1 MDASL
6 LLPLGFG
13 LLSALTWGAGDF
25 GGGMASRRAH
35 AQAVVLWASGIGLL
49 LFLLLAQVFGE
60 APQGRD
66 LPYALLGGASGA
78 LGLLAFYRALAQG
91 EMGLAAPVAG
101 VVGAA
106 LPVALGA
113 LLEGW
118 PGLFPALGMGLGL
131 LAVWLV
137 SRPEGRAR
145 PGNLGLAL
153 LAPVLLVGSLNLNDI
168 VNWQKEHG
176 WLFLYA
182 FPAFLVYL
190 IASMAEAART
200 PFDLPEAEQEL
211 VGGYH
216 TEYSSIKWA
225 LFQMAEYIHFITAS
239 ALIPTLFLGGW
250 TMPVLEVPYLWMF
263 LKIAFFL
270 FFFIWIRATWFR
282 LRYGWGFLFPLALLW
297 FLVTALVVAL
307 DLPRTYLL
315 YLSALSFLVL
325 LGAVLYTPKP
335 ARKGGGA

>member
-35 AQAVVLWASGIGLL
+35 AQAVVLWVSGIGLL
-49 LFLLLAQVFGE
+49 LFLFLAQVFGE

-131 LAVWLV
+131 LAVWFV

-153 LAPVLLVGSLNLNDI
+153 LAGLGFGGFYAFMDRVEGLFYPAAWAKLTAFLLVLPTALRAKPWPGGREAPWVLLAGLGDAGGNLFFLLAAQAGRLDVAAVLSSFHPVFTVLLAWLVLKERLSRGRLTGVGLSLL
-168 VNWQKEHG
+168 
-176 WLFLYA
+176 A
-182 FPAFLVYL
+182 MAL
-190 IASMAEAART
+190 IA
-200 PFDLPEAEQEL
+200 
-211 VGGYH
+211 
-216 TEYSSIKWA
+216 
-225 LFQMAEYIHFITAS
+225 
-239 ALIPTLFLGGW
+239 LG
-250 TMPVLEVPYLWMF
+250 
-263 LKIAFFL
+263 
-270 FFFIWIRATWFR
+270 
-282 LRYGWGFLFPLALLW
+282 
-297 FLVTALVVAL
+297 
-307 DLPRTYLL
+307 
-315 YLSALSFLVL
+315 
-325 LGAVLYTPKP
+325 
-335 ARKGGGA
+335 

>member
-1 MDASL
+1 MDAH

-35 AQAVVLWASGIGLL
+35 AQAVVLWVSGIGLL
-49 LFLLLAQVFGE
+49 LFLFLAQVFGE

-106 LPVALGA
+106 LPMALGA

-153 LAPVLLVGSLNLNDI
+153 LAGLGFGGFYAFMDRVEGLFYPAAWAKLTAFLLVLPAALRARPWPGGREAPWVLLAGLGDAGGNLFFLLAAQAGRLDVAAVLSSFYPVFTVLLAWLVLKERLSRGRLTGVGLSLL
-168 VNWQKEHG
+168 
-176 WLFLYA
+176 A
-182 FPAFLVYL
+182 MAL
-190 IASMAEAART
+190 IA
-200 PFDLPEAEQEL
+200 
-211 VGGYH
+211 
-216 TEYSSIKWA
+216 
-225 LFQMAEYIHFITAS
+225 
-239 ALIPTLFLGGW
+239 LG
-250 TMPVLEVPYLWMF
+250 
-263 LKIAFFL
+263 
-270 FFFIWIRATWFR
+270 
-282 LRYGWGFLFPLALLW
+282 
-297 FLVTALVVAL
+297 
-307 DLPRTYLL
+307 
-315 YLSALSFLVL
+315 
-325 LGAVLYTPKP
+325 
-335 ARKGGGA
+335 